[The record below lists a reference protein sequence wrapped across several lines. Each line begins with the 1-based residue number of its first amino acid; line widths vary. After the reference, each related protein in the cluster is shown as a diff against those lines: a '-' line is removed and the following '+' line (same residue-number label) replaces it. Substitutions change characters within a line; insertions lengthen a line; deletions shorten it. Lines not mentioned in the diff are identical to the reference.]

1 MVPDDAF
8 DPPRDPW
15 IQRHGS
21 ALALA
26 ALAAF
31 VALGFVVACSMTGCR
46 AEVRVEARPT
56 AAPATAA
63 PAEEHDGCCPGGV
76 CGVPPVKPK
85 PAPRLA
91 APPR

>member
-26 ALAAF
+26 TLAAI
-31 VALGFVVACSMTGCR
+31 VALGFGVACSLTGCR

-56 AAPATAA
+56 AAPA
-63 PAEEHDGCCPGGV
+63 EEHDDPCANGACD
-76 CGVPPVKPK
+76 VPLVNPK